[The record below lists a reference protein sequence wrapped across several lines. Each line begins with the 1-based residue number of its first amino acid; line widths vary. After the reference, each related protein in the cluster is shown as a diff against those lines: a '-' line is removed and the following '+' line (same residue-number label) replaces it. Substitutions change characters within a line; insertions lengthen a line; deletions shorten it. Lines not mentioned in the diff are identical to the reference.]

1 MNTAKRV
8 SFMEHAVFR
17 TIDAGRVIMRLIS
30 LRIGSCFNE
39 LNSVL
44 KNQNGF
50 YISAGLSASFSRAD
64 DYVLPTG
71 RIFYSKDVVEI
82 PLPFHITLA
91 KLSLKTLK
99 TLLL

>member
-1 MNTAKRV
+1 MRMNTAKRV
-8 SFMEHAVFR
+8 NFMEHSVLR

-44 KNQNGF
+44 KAQNEF

-64 DYVLPTG
+64 DDVLPTG
-71 RIFYSKDVVEI
+71 RNFYAKDAELPI
-82 PLPFHITLA
+82 PFSYHIG
-91 KLSLKTLK
+91 KVIVKNS
-99 TLLL
+99 